1 MLKYYKRWKLEAR
14 IKLPNTQLNKLKSA
28 EKNNAGTTISIT
40 KNFQDEKLPN
50 KFFLTTRQETKIRNV
65 FAMDMLTDIKLSKE
79 ELSKITQLGGSLGKT
94 IGNMMGKLGK
104 NTLLYLAVPL
114 AKYVLPKLG
123 TKAISSALDKFEK
136 ELVERNRK
144 SIDMHDIIF
153 QEIIYLDK
161 RLSVCDKYQ

>member
-1 MLKYYKRWKLEAR
+1 M
-14 IKLPNTQLNKLKSA
+14 N
-28 EKNNAGTTISIT
+28 
-40 KNFQDEKLPN
+40 
-50 KFFLTTRQETKIRNV
+50 
-65 FAMDMLTDIKLSKE
+65 MLTDIKISKE
-79 ELSKITQLGGSLGKT
+79 ELSKIIQLGRSLDKT
-94 IGNMMGKLGK
+94 IGNMMGELGQ

-114 AKYVLPKLG
+114 AKHVLPKLA

-144 SIDMHDIIF
+144 SINMHNIIF